1 MAALKLVLTFFKLP
15 GEKPGEPCLARIY
28 YCFRSA
34 GDQTIMLP
42 SLMVQCLVGAAG
54 AMFLVCLIFIPNPLC
69 SLWVTFS
76 IVSIMSGVMGF
87 MSLWGVDL
95 DIITIAYL
103 VVCIGLSVDFS
114 AHISYHFMKYQDGS
128 QDERVKETLYTL
140 GLPIVQGATSSCL
153 GVLGLG
159 FVPLY
164 IYQTFMKM
172 VSLAV
177 VIGAIHG
184 IVFLPVFLSLTM
196 GSQCQSKKKTQPLT
210 IKSKTDTVETNM

>member
-1 MAALKLVLTFFKLP
+1 MDLELSLISESLNTKFFFNFTDYYSAITDGAVSGWRRWGHVSGVLNIHSKPNVLFVGDVLHSFYHVWCYGINEPLGSRP
-15 GEKPGEPCLARIY
+15 GHHHHCIPCGLHWAFRQIPNDILQIGCNFHNIY
-28 YCFRSA
+28 YHNL
-34 GDQTIMLP
+34 T
-42 SLMVQCLVGAAG
+42 
-54 AMFLVCLIFIPNPLC
+54 LIF
-69 SLWVTFS
+69 F
-76 IVSIMSGVMGF
+76 
-87 MSLWGVDL
+87 
-95 DIITIAYL
+95 
-103 VVCIGLSVDFS
+103 SVDFS
-114 AHISYHFMKYQDGS
+114 AHISYHFMKYQDLS

-196 GSQCQSKKKTQPLT
+196 GSQCQSKKKT
-210 IKSKTDTVETNM
+210 NM